1 MLPLEAFQ
9 DIVDNE
15 QEESLA
21 ISTLTGIGQLRL
33 SKSTERSNEGAK
45 IIKEPITDQL
55 NKQEE
60 LAETREMKL
69 RYDEDEHEQKN
80 QDGQVG
86 SKTFNQLQVKA
97 IGSLKS
103 FQADLCS
110 RGLVC

>member
-69 RYDEDEHEQKN
+69 RYDEHEQKN
-80 QDGQVG
+80 QDGPVG

-97 IGSLKS
+97 LGSLKG
-103 FQADLCS
+103 FQANLCS
-110 RGLVC
+110 RGPVF